1 MQSRMEALQGE
12 LLERILSNMQ
22 DTTGLLLQ
30 CSLVSKAWQQAVS
43 RIYPRDLELPR
54 TPDRRTPVTPE
65 DVLQLMQWLQR
76 KHSKGYFG
84 QLETLTLLIAPAVDY
99 NCSAACL
106 QGDLLTAFLHST
118 VAYLNFWHLQALTI
132 HGRLRMETILPILPT
147 NLRHLCLEPDG
158 SLMPQTV
165 SLAAFAPHTLLETL
179 VIAVNDVVTQ
189 ETPQG
194 SIILDS
200 ALPTLQN
207 LTLDPWPFHVH
218 KDQSL
223 VQCLPRVQNLA
234 VHVFSNKTQM
244 MLALSSLKHLTL
256 ILHDYSE
263 PFNPYV
269 PQLQVSYACQL
280 QQLFLVGPATTP
292 FRLDLTDKPAHLQV
306 IHVAAG
312 RSENALYV
320 GHSQYSLPEYF
331 NDLGWYF
338 EGGL

>member
-1 MQSRMEALQGE
+1 M
-12 LLERILSNMQ
+12 
-22 DTTGLLLQ
+22 
-30 CSLVSKAWQQAVS
+30 
-43 RIYPRDLELPR
+43 
-54 TPDRRTPVTPE
+54 RR
-65 DVLQLMQWLQR
+65 
-76 KHSKGYFG
+76 
-84 QLETLTLLIAPAVDY
+84 
-99 NCSAACL
+99 
-106 QGDLLTAFLHST
+106 
-118 VAYLNFWHLQALTI
+118 
-132 HGRLRMETILPILPT
+132 
-147 NLRHLCLEPDG
+147 
-158 SLMPQTV
+158 
-165 SLAAFAPHTLLETL
+165 TLLETL

-189 ETPQG
+189 ETTQG

-218 KDQSL
+218 KNQSL

-244 MLALSSLKHLTL
+244 MLALASLKHLTL
-256 ILHDYSE
+256 MLHDYSE
-263 PFNPYV
+263 PFNPHV

-306 IHVAAG
+306 IHVAAS

-338 EGGL
+338 EGGS